1 MYKIK
6 KKLQKYFKKFFYKI
20 FFLFYGKIEGK
31 IIASEN
37 KKIKIERVFKETK
50 FEYKIFLIQDGRLY
64 TDRIQDTAIIMNNSI
79 IEGPSHQLRPINNA
93 NVEENIIFEKGTPRL
108 KKNLSGTVLSLLTGG
123 GGNLNYSHWLF
134 DVLPRLALCE
144 KILSLTEI
152 KYFLFPNL
160 EKKFQKE
167 TILAL
172 GLNYKKCLSSKKF
185 RHISSNKI
193 IVTDHPYCLNNDATQ
208 DIMNIPLWISKWLI
222 NKFSKFQIK
231 NQNLPSKIYIDRSD
245 SETDTKNMRKIL
257 NETELLNLLEKNDF
271 KKIKLSKISFEKQ
284 VQLFYN
290 ADIVAGLHGAGF
302 SNIIFC
308 KSNTK
313 IVEFKNSDQVKQY
326 ENLAIKNQLNYK
338 SIVCEPQN
346 TLSNNQNAHIS
357 IPLDK
362 IIKIINEK

>member
-1 MYKIK
+1 MYKTK
-6 KKLQKYFKKFFYKI
+6 KKLQKYFKKFFYNI
-20 FFLFYGKIEGK
+20 FLLFHGKIKGK

-37 KKIKIERVFKETK
+37 KKIKIEKVYKESK

-64 TDRIQDTAIIMNNSI
+64 TNRIQDTAIIINNYI
-79 IEGPSHQLRPINNA
+79 IEGPSHQLRPINNV
-93 NVEENIIFEKGTPRL
+93 NVEKNIVFENGTPRL

-123 GGNLNYSHWLF
+123 GGNVNYSHWLF

-144 KILSLTEI
+144 KILNLEEI
-152 KYFLFPNL
+152 NFFLFPNL
-160 EKKFQKE
+160 ELKFQKE

-172 GLNYKKCLSSKKF
+172 GLSYNKCLSSKKF

-193 IVTDHPYCLNNDATQ
+193 IVTDHPYCLNNDASK
-208 DIMNIPLWISKWLI
+208 DIRNMPLWISKWLV

-231 NQNLPSKIYIDRSD
+231 DQNLPSKIYIDRSD
-245 SETDTKNMRKIL
+245 SITDTKNMRKIL
-257 NETELLNLLEKNDF
+257 NETELLDVLEKKNF

-290 ADIVAGLHGAGF
+290 ADIIVGLHGAGF

-313 IVEFKNSDQVKQY
+313 IVEFRNSDQVKQY
-326 ENLAIKNQLNYK
+326 ENLAIKNNLNYK
-338 SIVCEPQN
+338 SIVCKPQN
-346 TLSNNQNAHIS
+346 TLSNYQNAHIS